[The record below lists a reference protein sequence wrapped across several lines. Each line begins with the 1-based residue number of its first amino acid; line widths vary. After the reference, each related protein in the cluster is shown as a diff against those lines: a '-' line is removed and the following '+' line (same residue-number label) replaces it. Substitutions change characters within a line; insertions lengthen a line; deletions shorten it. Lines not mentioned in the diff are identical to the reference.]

1 MSSAQAT
8 SWSPTAAIE
17 NFFKTNGDK
26 RVAELRFM
34 DNPWEV
40 LLISTFY
47 VYFCYDLG
55 PHRLMK
61 NRKPFDLVWT
71 VRGFNTFIL
80 LLNVWLLKRHF
91 SLLNWGYDSLGC
103 SVSIVDFFKEE
114 KDVNH
119 STGDL
124 ETDRDANSSII
135 LKLFYNHNLLL
146 HHNHN
151 HNR

>member
-1 MSSAQAT
+1 MKEEEVEVEVEVEESPQHNIKVTSLLSSKLTMSTLTAYL
-8 SWSPTAAIE
+8 PTTAVE
-17 NFFKTNGDK
+17 NFFKTHGDK

-40 LLISTFY
+40 MLISAFY

-61 NRKPFDLVWT
+61 NRKAFDLVWT

-103 SVSIVDFFKEE
+103 SVS
-114 KDVNH
+114 NCC
-119 STGDL
+119 
-124 ETDRDANSSII
+124 
-135 LKLFYNHNLLL
+135 
-146 HHNHN
+146 
-151 HNR
+151 